1 MNFIGIAKHIN
12 RHLKFVTAIFAGP
25 DMTDVVFAH
34 VLGSLRCNHF
44 FTALVARGAKMPTV
58 ASRFGDHLYEDID
71 VDPKGQIEQ
80 IYCQLKLRITPTY
93 SRRLFSYLQSHANYQ
108 KNALTPVNEGRRREV
123 SEKLAPLFRRWG
135 CPII

>member
-58 ASRFGDHLYEDID
+58 ASRFGDHYILPFFLFFKQGDI
-71 VDPKGQIEQ
+71 KA
-80 IYCQLKLRITPTY
+80 K
-93 SRRLFSYLQSHANYQ
+93 
-108 KNALTPVNEGRRREV
+108 
-123 SEKLAPLFRRWG
+123 
-135 CPII
+135 